1 MDSQLLAKRTNRAVY
16 WLTGSN
22 RGLEL
27 GRVFDELKRRN
38 VFRVAVAYVIASWL
52 ILQVADIVLQ
62 GIEAPAWVMKV
73 FMLVLA
79 LGLPFVLMFS
89 WAYELTPDGIKKE
102 KDVDRSRS
110 ITPETGR
117 KLNLITIGMLVSV
130 VVLVGIDRIY
140 MHGANAPVPVAS
152 PPTAPTDR
160 SIAVLAFEDLSPE
173 GDQEY
178 FADGLSEELLNVLAK
193 VEDLKVA
200 GRTSSFAFKG
210 TNTDLREIGELL
222 NVAHIL
228 EGSVRKAGNRIRV
241 TAQLIKA
248 DDGFHLFSE
257 TYDRDL
263 DDIFAV
269 QDEIAQKISGA
280 LLTEIVGTEIEATA
294 QTDTEAYELYLQAR
308 QRIHTRDIF
317 NLREANTMLDRVL
330 EIDQRFA
337 PAHAQKALVMHLM
350 SDALGAY
357 GDIPMAESMPLSRQ
371 AVERA
376 LTLDDELPEAHAVN
390 GLLLDN
396 VDRVEEAI
404 AALERARELNPT
416 LSDAANWLSTAYAT
430 VDRRDDARKVL
441 EEVVE
446 RDPTYGPA
454 FNNLIA
460 SYTRTSQFDNAEALI
475 SRVERIVG
483 DNDDVQMANGMI
495 AVMKGDV
502 GEGARRFKKVL
513 ALNPSSSVAKMW
525 YGFAL
530 LGLADYE
537 TLAEAGLAEHRI
549 LAYSAQDYVERAL
562 EDLQRF
568 DMSITFA
575 PRAIDE
581 IGAALVTRGEVDAY
595 LEFVKDNYGSAA
607 SLLVAQ
613 PASQAWGT
621 AYLPV
626 LAWTYRQNGETEAAR
641 LFIDE
646 ASRIIAEFPPD
657 VARNWVYS
665 NAVARQAALTG
676 DDELALAK
684 LRQSVEDGLRIL
696 IELDLP
702 LYNHLREDDR
712 FKAIAD
718 DLLRAVNDE
727 RAKVDLPPYRPLS
740 ATEERPTFVN

>member
-1 MDSQLLAKRTNRAVY
+1 MLAKRTKRTVY
-16 WLTGSN
+16 WPLRSN
-22 RGLEL
+22 GGLVL
-27 GRVFDELKRRN
+27 GRLLDELKRRN
-38 VFRVAVAYVIASWL
+38 VFRVAVAYVVASWL
-52 ILQVADIVLQ
+52 VLQVADIVLQ

-73 FMLVLA
+73 FMLVLG
-79 LGLPFVLMFS
+79 LGFPFVLMFS
-89 WAYELTPDGIKKE
+89 WAYELTPEGIRKE
-102 KDVDRSRS
+102 ADVDRSQS

-117 KLNLITIGMLVSV
+117 KLNLITIGMLVAV
-130 VVLVGIDRIY
+130 VALVGLDRVYVHDAGVPAPATSPAVEPIDQ
-140 MHGANAPVPVAS
+140 
-152 PPTAPTDR
+152 

-257 TYDRDL
+257 TYDREL
-263 DDIFAV
+263 EDIFAV
-269 QDEIAQKISGA
+269 QDEIAQKISDA

-317 NLREANTMLDRVL
+317 NLREANTMLNRVL
-330 EIDQRFA
+330 EIDPGFA
-337 PAHAQKALVMHLM
+337 PAYAQKALVMHLM

-357 GDIPMAESMPLSRQ
+357 GDIPMSETMPVSQRAIEQ
-371 AVERA
+371 ALA
-376 LTLDDELPEAHAVN
+376 LDDELPEAYAVN

-396 VDRVEEAI
+396 SNRLEEAV

-416 LSDAANWLSTAYAT
+416 LSDAANWLSTAYAAIG
-430 VDRRDDARKVL
+430 RRDDARQVL

-454 FNNLIA
+454 FNNLIG
-460 SYTRTSQFDNAEALI
+460 SYIRTSQFDTADALL

-483 DNDDVQMANGMI
+483 DNDDIQMANGMI
-495 AVMKGDV
+495 AVMRGAVGD
-502 GEGARRFKKVL
+502 GARHFRRVL

-525 YGFAL
+525 YGFSL
-530 LGLADYE
+530 FGLADYD

-549 LAYSAQDYVERAL
+549 LAFSAQDYVERAL
-562 EDLQRF
+562 DELEQFDL
-568 DMSITFA
+568 SIAYA
-575 PRAIDE
+575 PRAIAE
-581 IGAALVTRGEVDAY
+581 IGEALMMQGETDTF
-595 LEFVKDNYGSAA
+595 LEFIEANYGSAA
-607 SLLVAQ
+607 SLLIAQ
-613 PASQAWGT
+613 PASQGWGT
-621 AYLPV
+621 EYLPV
-626 LAWTYRQNGETEAAR
+626 LAWAYREDGQTEAAR

-646 ASRIIAEFPPD
+646 ASRIIAEYPPD
-657 VARNWVYS
+657 VGRNWVYLMGE
-665 NAVARQAALTG
+665 ARHAALTG
-676 DDELALAK
+676 DDDLALSK
-684 LRQSVEDGLRIL
+684 LRESVENGFRIL
-696 IELDLP
+696 LELDLP
-702 LYNHLREDDR
+702 LYDHLREDER
-712 FKAIAD
+712 FRSIAA
-718 DLLRAVNDE
+718 DLLRLVNDE
-727 RAKVDLPPYRPLS
+727 RAKVDLPPYRPIS
-740 ATEERPTFVN
+740 ATEERPTYVN